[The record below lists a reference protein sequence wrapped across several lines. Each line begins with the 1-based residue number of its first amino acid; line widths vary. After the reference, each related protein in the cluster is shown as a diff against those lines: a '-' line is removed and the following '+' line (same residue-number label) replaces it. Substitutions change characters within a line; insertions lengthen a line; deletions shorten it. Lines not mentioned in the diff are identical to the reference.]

1 MQGTWHS
8 SLLRNI
14 QTTPWKFN
22 GTIKVSFQKQLF
34 QDTNG
39 IKCSIPIDSQCKLG
53 IWLPFMPL
61 KNSLLIF
68 TVYNLPSETALSLK
82 INRLWSSWEFEELY
96 ILKNSPRNAVY
107 LVREK
112 SCSLFCPELFM
123 QLHAQ
128 IREPKHSPLQL
139 INGSKGAEQNI
150 SVLWCRVVRVKLNHC
165 RSIWCMIKKVWFY
178 LMVVPRQEIC
188 TTSYKLNTCLSPA

>member
-1 MQGTWHS
+1 MSESTRDIQRFIPATVKLGNPPPFDCCAVMQGTRHS
-8 SLLRNI
+8 SLLRNT

-39 IKCSIPIDSQCKLG
+39 IKCSTPIDSQSKLG

-68 TVYNLPSETALSLK
+68 TIYNLPSETALSLK
-82 INRLWSSWEFEELY
+82 INRLWSSWEFERLY

-107 LVREK
+107 LVMEK

-139 INGSKGAEQNI
+139 INGSKVRGKISQSCGAE
-150 SVLWCRVVRVKLNHC
+150 L
-165 RSIWCMIKKVWFY
+165 
-178 LMVVPRQEIC
+178 
-188 TTSYKLNTCLSPA
+188 